1 MDFFYHNNNNNNQ
14 QQQQQSQSSGQGD
27 MMSYTYQQQP
37 SEQIP
42 PEVNFNRSTQGFPKS
57 AIDRATAAKLKV
69 EFYYKT
75 ALDQA
80 IERKQ
85 R

>member
-1 MDFFYHNNNNNNQ
+1 MDIYHQ
-14 QQQQQSQSSGQGD
+14 QQQQQQHASPGQAD
-27 MMSYTYQQQP
+27 MMSYTYQH
-37 SEQIP
+37 EQEQAP
-42 PEVNFNRSTQGFPKS
+42 VETNYNRSTEGIPKS
-57 AIDRATAAKLKV
+57 ALDRATAAKLKV
-69 EFYYKT
+69 ETYYKT